1 MDLKDIK
8 TIFKWPFTNICSDG
22 SPDGHPRGW
31 GAFPRYLSM
40 DSGESLEEKI
50 KKMTFQ
56 SAKNLHLDKI
66 GLIRKGFYADLVLF
80 NPNTIK
86 DNATYEKNSLRSS
99 GIEMVIV
106 SGNVVYNN
114 QKPTKKFSGRIIR
127 LNMK

>member
-1 MDLKDIK
+1 
-8 TIFKWPFTNICSDG
+8 
-22 SPDGHPRGW
+22 
-31 GAFPRYLSM
+31 M

-99 GIEMVIV
+99 GIEIVIV

-114 QKPTKKFSGRIIR
+114 QKPTKKFPGRIIR